1 MLDAAAQTH
10 DYWYD
15 VAKTGGVY
23 GALFVDKVGQ
33 ADRQLAMSAGEVV
46 RRYFAGVNDSITNQ
60 PITRS
65 EFTWASMVNI
75 LFMELAGFKSIGNAI
90 RPPN

>member
-23 GALFVDKVGQ
+23 GALFVDKV
-33 ADRQLAMSAGEVV
+33 ADADHQLAVSAGEVV

-60 PITRS
+60 PVTRA
-65 EFTWASMVNI
+65 EFIWALKVNVA
-75 LFMELAGFKSIGNAI
+75 FMELAGFKSIGNAI
-90 RPPN
+90 RPPK